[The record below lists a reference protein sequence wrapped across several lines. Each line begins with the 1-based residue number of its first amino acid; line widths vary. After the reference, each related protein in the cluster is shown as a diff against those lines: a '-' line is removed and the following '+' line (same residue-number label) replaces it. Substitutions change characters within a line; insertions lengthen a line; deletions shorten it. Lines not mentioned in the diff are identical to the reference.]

1 MINFGRLLTGDYQIP
16 TIPQTHCH
24 RHNADEPPQNGL
36 AQAAESNRRRGAAT
50 RAATRAAVLTA
61 VHRGCSTIG
70 DIAIDSGKAYSTVR
84 RALKSL
90 VEDRLVHIVNSR
102 TAYSNLTYRP
112 GPGGD

>member
-1 MINFGRLLTGDYQIP
+1 MISFGRLLNGDYPIP
-16 TIPQTHCH
+16 IIPATHCH
-24 RHNADEPPQNGL
+24 RHNADDPPPNGL
-36 AQAAESNRRRGAAT
+36 AQAAESNRRRG
-50 RAATRAAVLTA
+50 AATRAAVLTA

-84 RALKSL
+84 GALKSL

-112 GPGGD
+112 GPGDGEK